1 MSLLSMII
9 TILLLFVYFDQWTT
23 AIILLKNC
31 KDYLAA
37 EIFAQTPINLPLDS
51 DLWVLLL

>member
-9 TILLLFVYFDQWTT
+9 TILLLFLYFDQWTT

-51 DLWVLLL
+51 DL